1 MITKTKLL
9 LLGTVFTLS
18 ATAMLADSALAADLP
33 TKAPAAAPMYPP
45 PVATWA
51 GCYVGGAIGA
61 VNHRMSGTVTD
72 FEGSQGPFNASSKT
86 GGIYGGYLGC
96 QWQNRS
102 FVYGI
107 EGDFSGLGGNGVTQV
122 GPFDTDMG
130 FSSKAQWLSTIRG
143 RAGLAVDNAMVYLTG
158 GVAIAEIKTS
168 IFDFTGTGPSVTN
181 TNVGWTVGA
190 GVEYMFTPHWIGRLE
205 FLYADLGNKGS
216 GTLIGDGTPYTS
228 SISHE
233 LMLGRVGLAYKW

>member
-9 LLGTVFTLS
+9 LLGTVFTLG
-18 ATAMLADSALAADLP
+18 ATAMLADNALAADLP
-33 TKAPAAAPMYPP
+33 RKAPVAAPMYPP

-51 GCYVGGAIGA
+51 GCYVGGAVGA
-61 VNHRMSGTVTD
+61 VNHRMSGNFTD
-72 FEGSQGPFNASSKT
+72 FEGSPGAFNFDKT
-86 GGIYGGYLGC
+86 GAIYGGYLGC
-96 QWQNRS
+96 NWQNRA

-107 EGDFSGLGGNGVTQV
+107 EGDFSGLSRTGASQI

-158 GVAIAEIKTS
+158 GLAIAEIKTS
-168 IFDFTGTGPSVTN
+168 VFDCCGTGTSATN
-181 TNVGWTVGA
+181 TMTGWTVGA
-190 GVEYMFTPHWIGRLE
+190 GVEYMFTPNWIGRLE
-205 FLYADLGNKGS
+205 FLYADLGNKGT
-216 GTLIGDGTPYTS
+216 TLIGDGTPYTS
-228 SISHE
+228 NISHE